1 MTHPIALPGTRLP
14 ALLRLTG
21 TSPLRCRALAATPPT
36 AHSGASFGLLKDS
49 PMKTLFLSVAVLSLA
64 ACSSTPKPPD
74 WQLEAKGSMERSVAA
89 YLEGNARIDAAELT
103 RARSHLSRTG
113 RADLLG
119 TAELLHCATRVASL
133 VFEPC
138 AGFESLRVDATPEQV
153 AYANYL
159 RGQARPQDMAMLPVS
174 QRTLAAGGAGTPGA
188 ADPLSRLVAA
198 GVLLQTGQVTPA
210 VITQAIDTA
219 SAQGWRRPLLA
230 WLGVQ
235 AQRAEQGGDMEEA
248 ARLKR
253 RIALTQGQVQGTA
266 PAPVSAPKP
275 AP

>member
-1 MTHPIALPGTRLP
+1 MNAIMKICIPFALV
-14 ALLRLTG
+14 
-21 TSPLRCRALAATPPT
+21 
-36 AHSGASFGLLKDS
+36 
-49 PMKTLFLSVAVLSLA
+49 FLLA
-64 ACSSTPKPPD
+64 ACGSSPKAPD

-89 YLEGNARIDAAELT
+89 YLEGNARIDAAELA
-103 RARSHLSRTG
+103 RARSQLSRTG
-113 RADLLG
+113 RADLLA

-138 AGFESLRVDATPEQV
+138 AGFETLRVDATPEQV

-159 RGQARPQDMAMLPVS
+159 RGQAGPEDMAMLPAP
-174 QRTLAAGGAGTPGA
+174 QRALAAGGAGTPGA

-198 GVLLQTGQVTPA
+198 GVLLQTGQITPA
-210 VITQAIDTA
+210 VITQAIATA
-219 SAQGWRRPLLA
+219 SSQGWRRPLLA

-235 AQRAEQGGDMEEA
+235 AQRAEQGGDVEEA

-253 RIALTQGQVQGTA
+253 RIALTQRQVQGTA
-266 PAPVSAPKP
+266 PAPVSTPKP

>member
-1 MTHPIALPGTRLP
+1 MNVMMKCSISSALV
-14 ALLRLTG
+14 
-21 TSPLRCRALAATPPT
+21 
-36 AHSGASFGLLKDS
+36 
-49 PMKTLFLSVAVLSLA
+49 FLLA
-64 ACSSTPKPPD
+64 ACGSTPKPPD

-89 YLEGNARIDAAELT
+89 YLEGNARIDAAELA
-103 RARSHLSRTG
+103 RARSQLSRTG
-113 RADLLG
+113 RVDLLG

-138 AGFESLRVDATPEQV
+138 AGFESLRVDATPEQI

-159 RGQARPQDMAMLPVS
+159 RGNAQPQDIALLPAP
-174 QRTLAAGGAGTPGA
+174 QRALAASGAATPGA

-198 GVLLQTGQVTPA
+198 GVLLQTGQLTPA

-219 SAQGWRRPLLA
+219 SARGWRRPLLA

-253 RIALTQGQVQGTA
+253 RIALTQGTA
-266 PAPVSAPKP
+266 PAPILTPKP